1 MEGIHRE
8 TYGGERYRASMPS
21 LDMPSSQNIYIQPGR
36 LLWMYSCA
44 STIEL
49 FYMFVK
55 RKSVGH
61 TYVGLFLDP
70 LFCSIDMCL
79 SLCPNQF

>member
-1 MEGIHRE
+1 MEEITQGKVYRN
-8 TYGGERYRASMPS
+8 GEESVCEASMPS

-36 LLWMYSCA
+36 LLWMYNCS

-55 RKSVGH
+55 NQK
-61 TYVGLFLDP
+61 P
-70 LFCSIDMCL
+70 LSPLTDTR
-79 SLCPNQF
+79 Q